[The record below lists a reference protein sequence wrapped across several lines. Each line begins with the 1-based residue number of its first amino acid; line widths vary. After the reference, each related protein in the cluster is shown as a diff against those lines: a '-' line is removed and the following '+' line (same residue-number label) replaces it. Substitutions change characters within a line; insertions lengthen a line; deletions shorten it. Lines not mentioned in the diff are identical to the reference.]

1 MSENTLQIFQ
11 LILKIFSEFFELWG
25 NIQLWWSC
33 FITGWM
39 LCICIIFSLIAVWEL
54 VHLKLWSDV
63 FRAFKAQD
71 IFNLQDMFH
80 LQLFSIFSAPLLCQ
94 SYRSIAM
101 SDLRFQIKCRFLD
114 IMRIYK
120 SLVGMLWREL
130 DGRTSSYFTLFEK
143 TETCFLWIAPSTY
156 IGGLGEQQADIVYII
171 EGHTWYLL

>member
-54 VHLKLWSDV
+54 VHLKLWSDA

-114 IMRIYK
+114 SMRIYK
-120 SLVGMLWREL
+120 SLVRNALEGNWWANKFLLHLVWKHWDLLPLNCSINIYWEGL
-130 DGRTSSYFTLFEK
+130 ESSKL
-143 TETCFLWIAPSTY
+143 I
-156 IGGLGEQQADIVYII
+156 
-171 EGHTWYLL
+171 